1 MCFNPGDG
9 KVVLE
14 AYIMEELANALNE
27 RFVTAGFDRVV
38 PKKTHAVHTVC
49 EEIDPVRSAGKVLLG
64 VPSEPLQGMVNCAD
78 FPRVVSGTG
87 CSYPVELR
95 GISDDG
101 SPQRGF
107 RGVGAGSKHS
117 PPCRP
122 GGEGSRSIGVDN
134 DVRGG

>member
-38 PKKTHAVHTVC
+38 PKKTNAVHTVC
-49 EEIDPVRSAGKVLLG
+49 EEVDPVRSAGKVLLG

-78 FPRVVSGTG
+78 FPRVVGGTG
-87 CSYPVELR
+87 GSYPVELS
-95 GISDDG
+95 GVSDDW
-101 SPQRGF
+101 SPQ
-107 RGVGAGSKHS
+107 
-117 PPCRP
+117 
-122 GGEGSRSIGVDN
+122 
-134 DVRGG
+134 

>member
-49 EEIDPVRSAGKVLLG
+49 EEIDPLRSAGKVLLG

-78 FPRVVSGTG
+78 FPRVVGGTRG
-87 CSYPVELR
+87 SDPVELR
-95 GISDDG
+95 GVSDDG
-101 SPQRGF
+101 SPQ
-107 RGVGAGSKHS
+107 
-117 PPCRP
+117 
-122 GGEGSRSIGVDN
+122 
-134 DVRGG
+134 

>member
-38 PKKTHAVHTVC
+38 HKKTHAVHTVC

-64 VPSEPLQGMVNCAD
+64 VPSEPLQGMVIALI
-78 FPRVVSGTG
+78 S
-87 CSYPVELR
+87 PVLL
-95 GISDDG
+95 
-101 SPQRGF
+101 
-107 RGVGAGSKHS
+107 VGRDASIQLNSAGSVMTGPHS
-117 PPCRP
+117 EVSEVSER
-122 GGEGSRSIGVDN
+122 
-134 DVRGG
+134 

>member
-9 KVVLE
+9 KFMLE

-38 PKKTHAVHTVC
+38 PKKTHAVHTVG

-78 FPRVVSGTG
+78 FPRVVGGTG
-87 CSYPVELR
+87 CSYPVELS
-95 GISDDG
+95 GVCDDG
-101 SPQRGF
+101 SPQ
-107 RGVGAGSKHS
+107 
-117 PPCRP
+117 
-122 GGEGSRSIGVDN
+122 
-134 DVRGG
+134 